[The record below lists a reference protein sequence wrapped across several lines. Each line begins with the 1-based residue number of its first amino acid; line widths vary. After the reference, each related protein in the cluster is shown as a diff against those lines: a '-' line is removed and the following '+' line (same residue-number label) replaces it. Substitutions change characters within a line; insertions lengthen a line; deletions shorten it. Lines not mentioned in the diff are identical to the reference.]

1 MKTPQL
7 YPHQIKFNGREEN
20 AIGIFYN
27 ISLQVLLE
35 DKPHEPIEI
44 IKELRQRGYETN
56 NIVSIRRLHAS
67 SGLKY
72 TTLV

>member
-1 MKTPQL
+1 MKTSQL
-7 YPHQIKFNGREEN
+7 YPHQIKFKGREEN
-20 AIGIFYN
+20 AIGIFYD

-35 DKPHEPIEI
+35 DKQHEPIEI

-56 NIVSIRRLHAS
+56 KIVSIRKLHAS
-67 SGLKY
+67 SGLKH

>member
-1 MKTPQL
+1 MKTSQL
-7 YPHQIKFNGREEN
+7 YPHQIKFHGREEN
-20 AIGIFYN
+20 AIGIFYD
-27 ISLQVLLE
+27 ISLQILLE
-35 DKPHEPIEI
+35 DKDHKPIEI

>member
-1 MKTPQL
+1 MKTSQL
-7 YPHQIKFNGREEN
+7 YPHQIKFKGREEN
-20 AIGIFYN
+20 AIGIFYD

-35 DKPHEPIEI
+35 DKQHEPIEI

-56 NIVSIRRLHAS
+56 KIVSIRKLNAS

>member
-35 DKPHEPIEI
+35 DKQHEPIEI

-56 NIVSIRRLHAS
+56 HIVSIRRLQAS

>member
-7 YPHQIKFNGREEN
+7 YPHQIKFRGREEN
-20 AIGIFYN
+20 AIGIFHD
-27 ISLQVLLE
+27 ITLQILLE
-35 DKPHEPIEI
+35 DKDYEPIEI

-56 NIVSIRRLHAS
+56 YIISIRRLHAS

>member
-7 YPHQIKFNGREEN
+7 YPHQIKFKGREEN
-20 AIGIFYN
+20 AIGIFYD
-27 ISLQVLLE
+27 ISLQILLE
-35 DKPHEPIEI
+35 DKQHEPIEI
-44 IKELRQRGYETN
+44 IKELRQMGYETN
-56 NIVSIRRLHAS
+56 NIVSIRRLQAS

>member
-1 MKTPQL
+1 MKTSQL
-7 YPHQIKFNGREEN
+7 YPHQIKFKGREEN
-20 AIGIFYN
+20 AIGIFYD
-27 ISLQVLLE
+27 ISLQILLE
-35 DKPHEPIEI
+35 DKDHKPIEI

>member
-1 MKTPQL
+1 MKTSQL
-7 YPHQIKFNGREEN
+7 YPHQIKFKGREEN
-20 AIGIFYN
+20 AIGIFYD
-27 ISLQVLLE
+27 ISLQILLE
-35 DKPHEPIEI
+35 DKRHESIEI

-56 NIVSIRRLHAS
+56 NIVSIRRLQPS

>member
-7 YPHQIKFNGREEN
+7 YPHQIKFKGREEN
-20 AIGIFYN
+20 AIGIFYD

-35 DKPHEPIEI
+35 DKDHEPIEI

-56 NIVSIRRLHAS
+56 NILSIRRLQPS

>member
-20 AIGIFYN
+20 SIGIFYN

-35 DKPHEPIEI
+35 DKQHEPIEI

>member
-1 MKTPQL
+1 MKSSQL
-7 YPHQIKFNGREEN
+7 YPHQIKFKGREEN
-20 AIGIFYN
+20 AIGIFYD
-27 ISLQVLLE
+27 ISLQILLE
-35 DKPHEPIEI
+35 DKDHKPIEI

-56 NIVSIRRLHAS
+56 NIVSIRRLQAS

>member
-1 MKTPQL
+1 MKTSQL

-20 AIGIFYN
+20 AIGIFYD
-27 ISLQVLLE
+27 ITLQVLLE
-35 DKPHEPIEI
+35 DKQHEPIEI

-56 NIVSIRRLHAS
+56 NIVSIRRLQPS

-72 TTLV
+72 VTLV